1 MGLKKEA
8 AIELLLLDN
17 YEMYYR
23 LAYSYVRQEQDAL
36 DIVQESAYKAIKDC
50 HKVKNPQYLSTW
62 LYRIVINT
70 ALDLLRKRKRE
81 KLWDT
86 VPEAVWEDR
95 YGDVDLKYMLE
106 QLDEKS
112 RTVVIL
118 RYFED
123 MKLDEIANILNENLN
138 TVKARLYRTLKKL
151 RMDLEAGAYDTAP
164 PQRLKE

>member
-8 AIELLLLDN
+8 AIEQLLLDN
-17 YEMYYR
+17 YETYYR

-164 PQRLKE
+164 PQKLKD

>member
-8 AIELLLLDN
+8 AIEQLLLDN
-17 YEMYYR
+17 YETYYR

-123 MKLDEIANILNENLN
+123 MRLDEIANILNENLN

>member
-8 AIELLLLDN
+8 AIEQLLLDN
-17 YEMYYR
+17 YESYYR
-23 LAYSYVRQEQDAL
+23 LAYSYVRHEQDAL

-50 HKVKNPQYLSTW
+50 HKVRNPQYLSTW

-70 ALDLLRKRKRE
+70 ALDLTRKRKRE
-81 KLWDT
+81 ELSDT

-151 RMDLEAGAYDTAP
+151 RMDLEAGTYGTAP
-164 PQRLKE
+164 SQTLKE

>member
-1 MGLKKEA
+1 MGFRQEA
-8 AIELLLLDN
+8 AIEQLLLDN
-17 YEMYYR
+17 YETYYR

-50 HKVKNPQYLSTW
+50 QKVKNPQYLSTW

-70 ALDLLRKRKRE
+70 ALDLIRKRKKE
-81 KLWDT
+81 ELSDT
-86 VPEAVWEDR
+86 MPEAVWEDR

-123 MKLDEIANILNENLN
+123 MKLEEIAKILDENLN

-151 RMDLEAGAYDTAP
+151 RLDLEAGAYGS
-164 PQRLKE
+164 

>member
-1 MGLKKEA
+1 MGFNQEA
-8 AIELLLLDN
+8 AVEQLLLDN
-17 YEMYYR
+17 YETYYR
-23 LAYSYVRQEQDAL
+23 LAFSYVRQEQDAL

-50 HKVKNPQYLSTW
+50 RKVKNPQYLSTW

-70 ALDLLRKRKRE
+70 ALDLIRKRRKE
-81 KLWDT
+81 ELSDT
-86 VPEAVWEDR
+86 MPEAVWEDR

-106 QLDEKS
+106 QLDERS

-123 MKLDEIANILNENLN
+123 MKLEDIAKILDENLN

-151 RMDLEAGAYDTAP
+151 RLDLEAAAYGN
-164 PQRLKE
+164 

>member
-1 MGLKKEA
+1 MGFKQEA
-8 AIELLLLDN
+8 AIEQLLLDN
-17 YEMYYR
+17 YEAYYR

-50 HKVKNPQYLSTW
+50 QKVKNSQYLSTW

-70 ALDLLRKRKRE
+70 ALDLIRKRKRE
-81 KLWDT
+81 ELSGT
-86 VPEAVWEDR
+86 MPEAVWEDR

-123 MKLDEIANILNENLN
+123 MKLEEIARILDENLN

-151 RMDLEAGAYDTAP
+151 RLDLEAGAYVN
-164 PQRLKE
+164 

>member
-1 MGLKKEA
+1 MGFRQEA
-8 AIELLLLDN
+8 AIEQLLLDN
-17 YEMYYR
+17 YETYYR

-50 HKVKNPQYLSTW
+50 QKVKNPQYLSTW

-70 ALDLLRKRKRE
+70 ALDLIRKRKKE
-81 KLWDT
+81 ELSDT
-86 VPEAVWEDR
+86 MPEAIWEDR

-123 MKLDEIANILNENLN
+123 MKLEEIAKILDENLN

-151 RMDLEAGAYDTAP
+151 RLDLEAGTYGS
-164 PQRLKE
+164 